1 MRIYDKLGIERDWA
15 WVQAKYGPVAIED
28 PSPPPARAY
37 YEVVQLLEVEGIM
50 AFQCS
55 LVDDHGAPVAGQ
67 RVVYSWP
74 GALPVPGSGW
84 DEQGLVEITTALGV
98 AEHGAGTG
106 EAYVPPV
113 KGPASWYVY
122 GPGASQRISG
132 MGWLAFTNHD
142 HLQVTMRL
150 REPESEPQPQPEPT
164 PVPADDDER
173 WQELYD
179 KLDVII
185 ELLEERA

>member
-1 MRIYDKLGIERDWA
+1 MRIYDKFGVERDWA
-15 WVQAKYGPVAIED
+15 WVQARYGPVTIED

-37 YEVVQLLEVEGIM
+37 YEVVQLLEIEGMM

-55 LVDDHGAPVAGQ
+55 LVDEHGAPVAGQ

-84 DEQGLVEITTALGV
+84 DEKGLVEVTNALGV
-98 AEHGAGTG
+98 AEHGAGQG
-106 EAYVPPV
+106 EGYAPPA

-150 REPESEPQPQPEPT
+150 RAPEPEPEPE
-164 PVPADDDER
+164 PEPGSEDDDR

-179 KLDVII
+179 KLDTII
-185 ELLEERA
+185 DLLEELT